1 MEDIIMTPERE
12 RDWAE
17 YRKIIAGLR
26 LMDDDF
32 MSIAFNNDNELTAF
46 VLRIILEKDDLI
58 VTKVRT
64 QVESKSATHRS
75 VTLDVKATDSEGKIY
90 NIEVQRSDRGSGV
103 RRARYHSSALD
114 HELLSKGDD
123 FDKLVDTYVIFIT
136 ERDKFRRGLP
146 MYHIDRTIAEL
157 GHESFGDGAHI
168 IYVNGEYRAD
178 DPIGRLMHDFSSASA
193 KEMYYKTIAERV
205 KYFKETEGG
214 NTTMCRAIE
223 EVVDKKI
230 DMKIENIVE
239 KKQHAQAVEI
249 ALKFLRSSSLPLDI
263 IAQNT
268 SLPLSEVESLAKT
281 VKA

>member
-75 VTLDVKATDSEGKIY
+75 VTLDVKATDSEGKLY

-114 HELLSKGDD
+114 HELLNKGDD

-223 EVVDKKI
+223 TIAVRKFDEGDRNRAIKVALAMLNDK
-230 DMKIENIVE
+230 V
-239 KKQHAQAVEI
+239 
-249 ALKFLRSSSLPLDI
+249 FPLDS
-263 IAQNT
+263 IAKYT
-268 SLPLSEVESLAKT
+268 ELPLSEIESLAKT

>member
-123 FDKLVDTYVIFIT
+123 FEKLVDTYVIFIT

-205 KYFKETEGG
+205 RYFKETEGG

-223 EVVDKKI
+223 TIAVRKFDEGEKSGEAKGDRNRAIKVALAMLNDK
-230 DMKIENIVE
+230 V
-239 KKQHAQAVEI
+239 
-249 ALKFLRSSSLPLDI
+249 FPLDS
-263 IAQNT
+263 IAKY
-268 SLPLSEVESLAKT
+268 SGLPLSEVESLAKT